1 MIPKANERQAFCE
14 QNFKLRKHDVR
25 WFDVVGMVPLDDKRR
40 ARLELVTQGT
50 SDHYEGIEVRIV
62 SKTDGPVDRKVFL
75 FRDYVSERLG
85 REKHSLEAEIAVY
98 GYVGW
103 KWYCD
108 TKPVLA
114 PLIEAIDN
122 YIATWE

>member
-1 MIPKANERQAFCE
+1 MANPKATERQAFCE

-25 WFDVVGMVPLDDKRR
+25 WFDVVGMIPIDGERR
-40 ARLELVTQGT
+40 ARLELVTHGT

-62 SKTDGPVDRKVFL
+62 SKANGIVDRKLFL
-75 FRDYVSERLG
+75 FMDYVSERKG
-85 REKHSLEAEIAVY
+85 RDDAEISVI

>member
-1 MIPKANERQAFCE
+1 MTNPKANERQTFCE
-14 QNFKLRKHDVR
+14 RNFKLRKHDVR
-25 WFDVVGMVPLDDKRR
+25 WFDVVGMIPLDGSRR

-50 SDHYEGIEVRIV
+50 SEHYEGIEVRIV
-62 SKTDGPVDRKVFL
+62 SKTDGPVDRKT
-75 FRDYVSERLG
+75 FRFSDYVSERHG
-85 REKHSLEAEIAVY
+85 REDAEIAVI

-114 PLIEAIDN
+114 PLIDAIDN

>member
-1 MIPKANERQAFCE
+1 MAATTTANVRQAFCE

-25 WFDVVGMVPLDDKRR
+25 WFDVVGMVPLDGERR
-40 ARLELVTQGT
+40 ARLELSTYGT
-50 SDHYEGIEVRIV
+50 HDHYEGIEVRIV
-62 SKTDGPVDRKVFL
+62 SKATGPVDRKLFL
-75 FRDYVSERLG
+75 FKDYVSERAG
-85 REKHSLEAEIAVY
+85 RTDADIEVI